1 MVDGYYLRECVVSI
15 PLVYG
20 VFDINFRGSMM
31 KYVLSLSV
39 SVFTLLIIATIVLF
53 ANEAVKTV
61 LASIILFSMFTYLI
75 HTVIWGL
82 E

>member
-1 MVDGYYLRECVVSI
+1 
-15 PLVYG
+15 
-20 VFDINFRGSMM
+20 M